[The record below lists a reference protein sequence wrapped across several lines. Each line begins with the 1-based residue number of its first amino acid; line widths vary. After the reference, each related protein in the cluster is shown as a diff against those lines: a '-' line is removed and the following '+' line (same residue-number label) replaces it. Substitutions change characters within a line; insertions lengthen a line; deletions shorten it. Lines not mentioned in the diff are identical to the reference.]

1 MITGRRCRCLSAPL
15 PWPCPSLA
23 YLDVMA
29 LGHHHIFLGKELL
42 HSIRGNDVLYLRREK
57 RQALTARPQEL
68 HKEGRAG
75 WPGTPTPSTMATART
90 DPQRGHLQSIVPPP
104 PGGRMGTPARV
115 VSSSSSSSP
124 LLGAG
129 LGGGEGGGGWAPQS
143 GWSAAA
149 AHLAIRRHQ
158 VLDHLAV
165 RRGDLLDIGGFLL
178 SRPGQL

>member
-1 MITGRRCRCLSAPL
+1 
-15 PWPCPSLA
+15 
-23 YLDVMA
+23 
-29 LGHHHIFLGKELL
+29 
-42 HSIRGNDVLYLRREK
+42 
-57 RQALTARPQEL
+57 
-68 HKEGRAG
+68 
-75 WPGTPTPSTMATART
+75 
-90 DPQRGHLQSIVPPP
+90 
-104 PGGRMGTPARV
+104 MGAPARV
-115 VSSSSSSSP
+115 VVVSSSSSP

-143 GWSAAA
+143 GWSAVA